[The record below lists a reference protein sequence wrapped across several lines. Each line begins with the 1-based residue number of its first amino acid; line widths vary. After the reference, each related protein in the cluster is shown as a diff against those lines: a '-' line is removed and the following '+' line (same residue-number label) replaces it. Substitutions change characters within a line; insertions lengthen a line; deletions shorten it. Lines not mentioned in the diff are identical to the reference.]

1 MSRRERLI
9 NASPIVMA
17 GSNKT
22 LIERLFAQHH
32 GALQA
37 FFRNR
42 IKTKHEVAD
51 LVQEVYV
58 RMLRVKDA
66 EAIRNPEGYMYTVAT
81 NLFYEH
87 AVLDRRQAS
96 HVDFDQPFHLEELT
110 RSTGFEEAYDNRTRV
125 KRLRE
130 VLSQLTPKCQA
141 VVYMK
146 YQHGLSYQE
155 IADQLQISPHMVQKY
170 VGLALAHCRRRMAS
184 MK

>member
-1 MSRRERLI
+1 MSEEK
-9 NASPIVMA
+9 
-17 GSNKT
+17 KT
-22 LIERLFAQHH
+22 MVERLFAQHR

-37 FFRNR
+37 FFQNR
-42 IKTKHEVAD
+42 IKTQHEAAD

-66 EAIRNPEGYMYTVAT
+66 DAIRNPEGYLYTVAT
-81 NLFYEH
+81 NLVCEH
-87 AVLDRRQAS
+87 SVLEQRQARN
-96 HVDFDQPFHLEELT
+96 VGYDQPFPRGELT
-110 RSTGFEEAYDNRTRV
+110 RSPDFEEFYDNRERT

-130 VLSQLTPKCQA
+130 VLNQLTPKCRA

-146 YQHGLSYQE
+146 YQHGLSYQQ

-170 VGLALAHCRRRMAS
+170 LGLALMHCRRRMAR